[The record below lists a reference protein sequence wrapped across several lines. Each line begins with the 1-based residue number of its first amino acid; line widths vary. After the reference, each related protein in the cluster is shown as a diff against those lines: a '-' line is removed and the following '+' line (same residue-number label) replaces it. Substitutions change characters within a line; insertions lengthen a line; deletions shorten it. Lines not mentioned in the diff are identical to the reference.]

1 MYLIPKDDYE
11 RSYLTS
17 LLKKRLT
24 YNNPDY
30 QVTKQKGNWYK
41 LNKVS
46 PIIETFDEAMYKGE
60 FCYKIQKGNK
70 DILDTILEDIRGV
83 DKVDN
88 RVSYKIKCDLKVEPR
103 DDEQKKAIE
112 NIINFNFGYG
122 ILSSPP
128 GSGKTYMASNIIT
141 KLKER
146 TLVLV
151 DQDLLMEQF
160 MESIL
165 EFTDIKEEEIG
176 IIKSKTLEYDL
187 NKKVILA
194 TMQTLVKKKDI
205 LEQLSTNIGFVI
217 QDECQIASC
226 ETIREIL
233 KELRPKYILGL
244 SGTPYRDD
252 GFDFL
257 IREMIGPII
266 YKTDKQAMVK
276 EGSLIIPVL
285 RPIFLKDDEY
295 FKKYIESEEEIEF
308 RDVVDIYYNNPKII
322 FKISKFI
329 SNMMKDK
336 SQLVICKEKSLVY
349 KYHMQIMKHQF
360 PDLIKQYEEERLKT
374 IEGLEK
380 VIKNSKDE
388 KEIKQCKRKKII
400 LEENI
405 LSKTF
410 LSIKDSNEY
419 KTVICLT
426 AEISKKER
434 DKIIS
439 DTNAGV
445 TKVILTT
452 TLMDKAISINRLDT
466 LHLLFSTK
474 EVINTIQREGRCGRA
489 FPGKMGATVYD
500 YLYDHYIP
508 FFQFNNKNKNCRMM
522 AHNESCM
529 IPNNINIL
537 IKYLQK
543 RYMEKDCS
551 YTNNDYEQ
559 IKQFY
564 EIDINKS

>member
-1 MYLIPKDDYE
+1 
-11 RSYLTS
+11 
-17 LLKKRLT
+17 
-24 YNNPDY
+24 
-30 QVTKQKGNWYK
+30 
-41 LNKVS
+41 
-46 PIIETFDEAMYKGE
+46 
-60 FCYKIQKGNK
+60 
-70 DILDTILEDIRGV
+70 
-83 DKVDN
+83 
-88 RVSYKIKCDLKVEPR
+88 
-103 DDEQKKAIE
+103 
-112 NIINFNFGYG
+112 
-122 ILSSPP
+122 
-128 GSGKTYMASNIIT
+128 MASNIIT
-141 KLKER
+141 RLKER

-151 DQDLLMEQF
+151 DQDLLLEQF

-165 EFTDIKEEEIG
+165 EFTDITKEEIG
-176 IIKSKTLEYDL
+176 IIKSQTLEYDL
-187 NKKVILA
+187 DKKVILA

-205 LEQLSTNIGFVI
+205 LEKLSTNIGFII

-257 IREMIGPII
+257 IREMLGPII
-266 YKTDKQAMVK
+266 YKTDKQAMIK
-276 EGSLIIPVL
+276 DGSLIVPIL
-285 RPIFLKDDEY
+285 RPIFLRDNEY
-295 FKKYIESEEEIEF
+295 FKKYIESEKDMEF

-329 SNMMKDK
+329 SNMMNDK

-349 KYHMQIMKHQF
+349 KYHMQIMKHQY
-360 PDLIKQYEEERLKT
+360 PELMEQYEEERIKT
-374 IEGLEK
+374 IKGLEQ
-380 VIKNSKDE
+380 VINQSQDE
-388 KEIKQCKRKKII
+388 KEIKQCKRKKLI

-410 LSIKDSNEY
+410 LSIKDTDEF

-426 AEISKKER
+426 AEISKSTR

-439 DTNAGV
+439 DTNKGI
-445 TKVILTT
+445 TKVIITT

-474 EVINTIQREGRCGRA
+474 EVTPLIQRLGRISRSS
-489 FPGKMGATVYD
+489 PGKTGATAFD

-522 AHNESCM
+522 AHNEACM
-529 IPNNINIL
+529 IPNNIDIL
-537 IKYLQK
+537 IKFLQK
-543 RYMEKDCS
+543 RYMERDVS

-564 EIDINKS
+564 EIDINK